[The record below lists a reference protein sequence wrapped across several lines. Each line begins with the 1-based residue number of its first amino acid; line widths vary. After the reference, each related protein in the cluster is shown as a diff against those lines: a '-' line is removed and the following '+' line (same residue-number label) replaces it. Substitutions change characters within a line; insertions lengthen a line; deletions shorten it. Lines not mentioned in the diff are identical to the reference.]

1 LEPVNPQRK
10 RLHSKIEDM
19 KGQMDFLYPELF
31 LRCYEEG
38 IGKFET
44 KYEEGNK

>member
-1 LEPVNPQRK
+1 MGSFYQ
-10 RLHSKIEDM
+10 
-19 KGQMDFLYPELF
+19 ELL

-44 KYEEGNK
+44 EQNLRNGINQEVLQVMFM

>member
-1 LEPVNPQRK
+1 MGFFYLEP
-10 RLHSKIEDM
+10 L
-19 KGQMDFLYPELF
+19 

-44 KYEEGNK
+44 EQNMRNGINQEVLQVMLM